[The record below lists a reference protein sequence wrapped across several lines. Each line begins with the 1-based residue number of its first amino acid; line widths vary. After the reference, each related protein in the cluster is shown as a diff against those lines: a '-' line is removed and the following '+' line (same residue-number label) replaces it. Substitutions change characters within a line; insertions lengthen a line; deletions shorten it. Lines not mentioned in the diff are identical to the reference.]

1 MSSELALYRRY
12 RPEKFS
18 EVVGQDHVVSVLTAA
33 IREKRIVHAYIFAG
47 SRGTGKTSIARIFA
61 KDLGTAPS
69 DIYEIDAASNRGI
82 DEIRAI
88 RDGVQTLPFNSEYK
102 VYIIDEAHMLT
113 KEAWNALLKTLEEP
127 PRHVIFILATTE
139 SHKIPETILSRCQ
152 VFAFHTPSD
161 EEVREVIS
169 RVAKSEKLHLD
180 KESLNLLV
188 LLGEGSFR
196 DALGMLQKVA
206 TFSSDKK
213 ITVDEVEKIT
223 GAPRTELVHQLV
235 AELVGGTQE
244 KAFAILETLSGQ
256 NVDTKTLAKM
266 LMRNF
271 RLALLILLA
280 PDIKKKLEH
289 ELSQS
294 EFNFYTTLVK
304 KPGADKIPAILKEL
318 LIAYGDI
325 HLAYIKQLPLEL
337 ALAHIFAKGEGSGG
351 AKET

>member
-139 SHKIPETILSRCQ
+139 SHKLPETI
-152 VFAFHTPSD
+152 
-161 EEVREVIS
+161 IS
-169 RVAKSEKLHLD
+169 RTQRFSFKPIAEKQAVERLRQVAK
-180 KESLNLLV
+180 N
-188 LLGEGSFR
+188 
-196 DALGMLQKVA
+196 
-206 TFSSDKK
+206 
-213 ITVDEVEKIT
+213 EKIT
-223 GAPRTELVHQLV
+223 
-235 AELVGGTQE
+235 
-244 KAFAILETLSGQ
+244 
-256 NVDTKTLAKM
+256 
-266 LMRNF
+266 
-271 RLALLILLA
+271 
-280 PDIKKKLEH
+280 
-289 ELSQS
+289 
-294 EFNFYTTLVK
+294 
-304 KPGADKIPAILKEL
+304 
-318 LIAYGDI
+318 
-325 HLAYIKQLPLEL
+325 
-337 ALAHIFAKGEGSGG
+337 
-351 AKET
+351 